1 MSLASDAL
9 TLGRSDHVATVTLD
23 RPARKNAFGTTFW
36 AEFPEVIQRCAD
48 DAETRVI
55 ILRAAGSVF
64 SAGLDL
70 QDMGPLLLGA
80 MADPTS
86 EASPSAAERQRL
98 QQHIQRMQAA
108 FTAVAD
114 GPKPVIAAIH
124 GPCIGAGVDLIT
136 ACDIRLAAADAVF
149 SVRETRMAMVPDLG
163 TLQRLRGIVP
173 EGHVAELVYTG
184 RDIDAAHAQTIG
196 LVNDVFDDR
205 TALQAGAK
213 ALADRIAANAPQAV
227 QGAKQM
233 LRAARRTDEQEG
245 LERVALHNA
254 AFLPS
259 DDLREALTAF
269 FEKRSPTFTGS

>member
-1 MSLASDAL
+1 
-9 TLGRSDHVATVTLD
+9 
-23 RPARKNAFGTTFW
+23 
-36 AEFPEVIQRCAD
+36 
-48 DAETRVI
+48 
-55 ILRAAGSVF
+55 
-64 SAGLDL
+64 
-70 QDMGPLLLGA
+70 
-80 MADPTS
+80 
-86 EASPSAAERQRL
+86 
-98 QQHIQRMQAA
+98 
-108 FTAVAD
+108 
-114 GPKPVIAAIH
+114 
-124 GPCIGAGVDLIT
+124 
-136 ACDIRLAAADAVF
+136 
-149 SVRETRMAMVPDLG
+149 
-163 TLQRLRGIVP
+163 
-173 EGHVAELVYTG
+173 VYTG